1 MSIAKVHHRFSVD
14 DYERMIRSGILD
26 ENDNVELIQ
35 GEIIEKMAK
44 GDPHCASVK
53 KTNELFVFRFRGRA
67 TIGNQDPIRLGD
79 SEPEPD
85 ITLLKFEADFYGS
98 RKPLSQDVLLLIEV
112 ADSSL
117 DFDRDIKLP
126 IYAEAGIQEYWIVNL
141 LEDKIEVYRDPQLA
155 GRYATVLTFTRGQ
168 QIECL
173 AFPGEAFEVA
183 EIL

>member
-14 DYERMIRSGILD
+14 DYERMIRSGILG

-35 GEIIEKMAK
+35 GEIIEKMAI
-44 GDPHCASVK
+44 GEGHGYSVRK
-53 KTNELFVFRFRGRA
+53 LNSFFNSRFPGRA
-67 TIGNQDPIRLGD
+67 IVEIQSPLVLGG

-85 ITLLKFEADFYGS
+85 VMLLKWQSNFYKGK
-98 RKPLSQDVLLLIEV
+98 KPLATDLLLLIEV

-141 LEDKIEVYRDPQLA
+141 LEDKIEVYRDPQPA